1 LRHYIVKEY
10 NNFFKKKIKINNMFK
25 FTLLIA
31 AILLVLIDS
40 IYLNLMKKYISNVIT
55 KVQGPNLKF
64 NYISALICYI
74 FLITGLSYFILI
86 PRKSVQDA
94 FLLGIVIYGVY
105 ESTTYALFQNW
116 SLIVA
121 IIDTLWGGILFALV
135 TYLIKLLQK
144 FNVR

>member
-1 LRHYIVKEY
+1 
-10 NNFFKKKIKINNMFK
+10 MFK

-40 IYLNLMKKYISNVIT
+40 IYLNLMKKYISNVIV
-55 KVQGPNLKF
+55 KVQGTNPKF

-86 PRKSVQDA
+86 PNKSVQDA

-116 SLIVA
+116 SLMMT
-121 IIDTLWGGILFALV
+121 IIDTLWGGILFASV
-135 TYLIKLLQK
+135 TYIIKLMRK

>member
-1 LRHYIVKEY
+1 
-10 NNFFKKKIKINNMFK
+10 MFK
-25 FTLLIA
+25 FTILIA

-40 IYLNLMKKYISNVIT
+40 IYLNFMKKYISTSII
-55 KVQGPNLKF
+55 KVQGPNIKF

-105 ESTTYALFQNW
+105 ESTTYAVFQNW
-116 SLIVA
+116 SALIA
-121 IIDTLWGGILFALV
+121 IMDTIWGGILFALV
-135 TYLIKLLQK
+135 TLIIRWLRK
-144 FNVR
+144 FMK